1 MPLAHRCRHRHL
13 PVSKFPRPIFS
24 LHSRSSGLA
33 STTSKAGQVA
43 QETAKDSDASSKR
56 KRADS
61 NTQVTRVRAT
71 DKRTK
76 KSNNSAADDEWDD
89 LDSDLDGDGEDGDN
103 GADNEYMQMREEIG
117 RERVSDLCTHS
128 FQRNSTE

>member
-1 MPLAHRCRHRHL
+1 VPLAHRCRHRHL
-13 PVSKFPRPIFS
+13 PVSKFPLPIFS

-33 STTSKAGQVA
+33 STTPKAGQVA

-89 LDSDLDGDGEDGDN
+89 LDSDGDGEDGDD
-103 GADNEYMQMREEIG
+103 ADNEYMQMREEIG

-128 FQRNSTE
+128 FQRN